1 MTALR
6 ELEEE
11 TGLTTQRM
19 VSLPGFSPNSAIQ
32 SNKIIYFI
40 AFDVQPLQQ
49 PVDHQDPFEN
59 IKLHFI
65 DFQDAVTMARTGQI
79 QNALSALAI
88 MLAEPYLNAKFK
100 QPR

>member
-1 MTALR
+1 
-6 ELEEE
+6 
-11 TGLTTQRM
+11 
-19 VSLPGFSPNSAIQ
+19 
-32 SNKIIYFI
+32 
-40 AFDVQPLQQ
+40 VQPLQK
-49 PVDHQDPFEN
+49 PVDHHDPFEN

-88 MLAEPYLNAKFK
+88 LLAEPYLNAKFK